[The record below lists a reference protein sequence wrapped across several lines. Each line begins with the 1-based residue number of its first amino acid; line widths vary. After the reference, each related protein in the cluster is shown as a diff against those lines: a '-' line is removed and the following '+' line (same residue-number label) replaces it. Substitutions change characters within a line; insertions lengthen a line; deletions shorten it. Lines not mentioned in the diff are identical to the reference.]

1 MISRSPVFSIPSS
14 LVVCA
19 KLERPTLSL
28 ELVGVC
34 RMPDHPAVAVERR
47 RPRERCR
54 VATAGR
60 WELFSCVPRGCA
72 SSCRASSSSYL
83 CGNSTACTSE
93 RCSSN
98 RATRD
103 GQAPLI
109 LMQPTCNAIGIV
121 TGSGCRHSATY
132 LRPNRNF
139 IPNNWG
145 PFAATA
151 RVILSGVLRVPMS
164 AKLSVTPRVPGD
176 CRPGTLG
183 CAPHSGASES
193 AHFPVRGQAP
203 PTQLSTVPRPRIVL
217 LPSLTVILLALES
230 FFSLGPLAWC

>member
-19 KLERPTLSL
+19 KLERPTPSL
-28 ELVGVC
+28 EPVGVC

-83 CGNSTACTSE
+83 CGNSTARTSE

-109 LMQPTCNAIGIV
+109 LMPPTCNAIGIV
-121 TGSGCRHSATY
+121 TGSGCRHSAKY
-132 LRPNRNF
+132 LRPDRNF
-139 IPNNWG
+139 ILNNG
-145 PFAATA
+145 P
-151 RVILSGVLRVPMS
+151 I
-164 AKLSVTPRVPGD
+164 
-176 CRPGTLG
+176 
-183 CAPHSGASES
+183 
-193 AHFPVRGQAP
+193 RGNKP
-203 PTQLSTVPRPRIVL
+203 WL
-217 LPSLTVILLALES
+217 
-230 FFSLGPLAWC
+230 F